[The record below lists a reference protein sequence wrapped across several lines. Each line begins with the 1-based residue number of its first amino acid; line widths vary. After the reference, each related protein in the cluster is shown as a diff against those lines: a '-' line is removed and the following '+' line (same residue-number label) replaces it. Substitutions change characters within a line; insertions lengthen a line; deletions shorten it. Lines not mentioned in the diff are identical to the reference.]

1 MSKENAIDLTI
12 TVFNASSA
20 QSYYFHALF
29 LLSHFSSLIIKLSQK
44 NKPFYFLD
52 GTNESRVLLAALRS
66 RKVKFVK
73 ILFTDYAQLQE
84 NKKGQHIDEL
94 RS

>member
-12 TVFNASSA
+12 IVFYASSA
-20 QSYYFHALF
+20 QSCYFHALF
-29 LLSHFSSLIIKLSQK
+29 LLSHFPSLIIKLSQR

-52 GTNESRVLLAALRS
+52 GTNESKVLLPALLS

-73 ILFTDYAQLQE
+73 ILFTAYAQLQE
-84 NKKGQHIDEL
+84 NKKGQQIDEL
-94 RS
+94 RN

>member
-12 TVFNASSA
+12 IVFNASSA

-52 GTNESRVLLAALRS
+52 GTNESKVLLPALLS

-73 ILFTDYAQLQE
+73 ILFTACAQLQG
-84 NKKGQHIDEL
+84 KKKASKL
-94 RS
+94 MN